1 MKPITRNSYIQSINR
16 ASHYIATHLDETI
29 DVKTLARV
37 ANLSD
42 FHFCRIFK
50 AIKGEPPIAFIA
62 RIRIETAA
70 QLLRY
75 SSLTIEEIAYN
86 IGYESPASLSKAFK
100 NRYGISP
107 TQYRTDKN
115 IYIMKRE
122 VINENLAL
130 KAPKLITL
138 EDKSLIYVSLMGEY
152 GSLNY
157 NDVYQRLWGVVKSQ
171 KLFTKGIESLCIS
184 YDDPK
189 VTEANQQRSDVCLA
203 IHKPAK
209 PQDGVSCKTLA
220 GGKYAMFAYQ
230 GPYENLAAVYD
241 EAMRWLVNSEYE
253 LRDEPMFEKY
263 LNNCQ
268 RTPAEKLKTEV
279 YIPIR

>member
-1 MKPITRNSYIQSINR
+1 MKPTTRNSYIQSINR

-189 VTEANQQRSDVCLA
+189 VTEANQQRSDVCLT

-209 PQDGVSCKTLA
+209 PQDGVSCKTLV

>member
-1 MKPITRNSYIQSINR
+1 MR
-16 ASHYIATHLDETI
+16 
-29 DVKTLARV
+29 
-37 ANLSD
+37 
-42 FHFCRIFK
+42 
-50 AIKGEPPIAFIA
+50 
-62 RIRIETAA
+62 
-70 QLLRY
+70 
-75 SSLTIEEIAYN
+75 
-86 IGYESPASLSKAFK
+86 
-100 NRYGISP
+100 
-107 TQYRTDKN
+107 
-115 IYIMKRE
+115 RE

-157 NDVYQRLWGVVKSQ
+157 GDAYQRLWGVVKSQ

-203 IHKPAK
+203 IHKPAQ
-209 PQDGVSCKTLA
+209 PQDGVSCKTLV

-263 LNNCQ
+263 LNNRQ
-268 RTPAEKLKTEV
+268 RTAAEKLKTEV

>member
-50 AIKGEPPIAFIA
+50 AIKGEPPITFIA

-209 PQDGVSCKTLA
+209 PQDGVSCKTLV

>member
-29 DVKTLARV
+29 DVKTLAGV

-75 SSLTIEEIAYN
+75 SSLTVEEIAYN

-107 TQYRTDKN
+107 TLYRTDKN

-130 KAPKLITL
+130 KAPKLVTL

-209 PQDGVSCKTLA
+209 PQDGVSCKTLV

-268 RTPAEKLKTEV
+268 RTAAEKLKTEV

>member
-29 DVKTLARV
+29 DVKTLAGV

-107 TQYRTDKN
+107 TLYRTDKN

-130 KAPKLITL
+130 KAPKLVTL

-230 GPYENLAAVYD
+230 GPYENLSAVYD

>member
-1 MKPITRNSYIQSINR
+1 
-16 ASHYIATHLDETI
+16 
-29 DVKTLARV
+29 
-37 ANLSD
+37 
-42 FHFCRIFK
+42 
-50 AIKGEPPIAFIA
+50 
-62 RIRIETAA
+62 
-70 QLLRY
+70 
-75 SSLTIEEIAYN
+75 
-86 IGYESPASLSKAFK
+86 
-100 NRYGISP
+100 
-107 TQYRTDKN
+107 
-115 IYIMKRE
+115 MKRE

-130 KAPKLITL
+130 KAPKLVTL

-157 NDVYQRLWGVVKSQ
+157 NDAYQRLWGIVKSQ

-230 GPYENLAAVYD
+230 GPYENLSAVYD

>member
-1 MKPITRNSYIQSINR
+1 
-16 ASHYIATHLDETI
+16 
-29 DVKTLARV
+29 
-37 ANLSD
+37 
-42 FHFCRIFK
+42 
-50 AIKGEPPIAFIA
+50 
-62 RIRIETAA
+62 
-70 QLLRY
+70 
-75 SSLTIEEIAYN
+75 
-86 IGYESPASLSKAFK
+86 
-100 NRYGISP
+100 
-107 TQYRTDKN
+107 
-115 IYIMKRE
+115 MKRE

-130 KAPKLITL
+130 KAPKLVTL

-157 NDVYQRLWGVVKSQ
+157 DDAYQRLWGVVKSH
-171 KLFTKGIESLCIS
+171 KLFTKGIEPLCIS

-209 PQDGVSCKTLA
+209 PQDGVSCKTLV

-268 RTPAEKLKTEV
+268 RTAAEKLKTEV

>member
-75 SSLTIEEIAYN
+75 SSLTVEEIAYN

-100 NRYGISP
+100 NRYGITP

-138 EDKSLIYVSLMGEY
+138 EDKSLIYVALMGEY

-157 NDVYQRLWGVVKSQ
+157 DDAYPRLWGIVKSQ

-209 PQDGVSCKTLA
+209 PQDGVSCKTLV
-220 GGKYAMFAYQ
+220 GGKYAVFAYQ
-230 GPYENLAAVYD
+230 GPYENLSAVYD

-263 LNNCQ
+263 LNNCH

-279 YIPIR
+279 YIPIC

>member
-75 SSLTIEEIAYN
+75 SSLTVEEIAYN

-100 NRYGISP
+100 NRYGITP
-107 TQYRTDKN
+107 TQYRTDKT
-115 IYIMKRE
+115 YI
-122 VINENLAL
+122 L
-130 KAPKLITL
+130 
-138 EDKSLIYVSLMGEY
+138 
-152 GSLNY
+152 
-157 NDVYQRLWGVVKSQ
+157 
-171 KLFTKGIESLCIS
+171 
-184 YDDPK
+184 
-189 VTEANQQRSDVCLA
+189 
-203 IHKPAK
+203 
-209 PQDGVSCKTLA
+209 
-220 GGKYAMFAYQ
+220 
-230 GPYENLAAVYD
+230 
-241 EAMRWLVNSEYE
+241 
-253 LRDEPMFEKY
+253 
-263 LNNCQ
+263 
-268 RTPAEKLKTEV
+268 
-279 YIPIR
+279 

>member
-1 MKPITRNSYIQSINR
+1 
-16 ASHYIATHLDETI
+16 
-29 DVKTLARV
+29 
-37 ANLSD
+37 
-42 FHFCRIFK
+42 
-50 AIKGEPPIAFIA
+50 
-62 RIRIETAA
+62 
-70 QLLRY
+70 
-75 SSLTIEEIAYN
+75 
-86 IGYESPASLSKAFK
+86 
-100 NRYGISP
+100 
-107 TQYRTDKN
+107 
-115 IYIMKRE
+115 MKRE

-130 KAPKLITL
+130 KAPKLVTL

-157 NDVYQRLWGVVKSQ
+157 DDAYQRLWGVVKSQ

-209 PQDGVSCKTLA
+209 PQDGVSCKTLV

-263 LNNCQ
+263 LNNSQ

-279 YIPIR
+279 YIPIC

>member
-29 DVKTLARV
+29 DVKTLAGV

-75 SSLTIEEIAYN
+75 SSLTVEEIAYN

-189 VTEANQQRSDVCLA
+189 VTEANQQRSDVCLT

-230 GPYENLAAVYD
+230 GPYENLTAVYD

>member
-75 SSLTIEEIAYN
+75 SSLTVEEIAYN

-100 NRYGISP
+100 
-107 TQYRTDKN
+107 
-115 IYIMKRE
+115 KR
-122 VINENLAL
+122 
-130 KAPKLITL
+130 
-138 EDKSLIYVSLMGEY
+138 
-152 GSLNY
+152 
-157 NDVYQRLWGVVKSQ
+157 
-171 KLFTKGIESLCIS
+171 
-184 YDDPK
+184 
-189 VTEANQQRSDVCLA
+189 
-203 IHKPAK
+203 
-209 PQDGVSCKTLA
+209 
-220 GGKYAMFAYQ
+220 
-230 GPYENLAAVYD
+230 
-241 EAMRWLVNSEYE
+241 
-253 LRDEPMFEKY
+253 
-263 LNNCQ
+263 
-268 RTPAEKLKTEV
+268 
-279 YIPIR
+279 

>member
-29 DVKTLARV
+29 DVKTLAGV

-75 SSLTIEEIAYN
+75 SSLTVEEIAYN

-107 TQYRTDKN
+107 TLYRTDKN

-122 VINENLAL
+122 VNNENLSL
-130 KAPKLITL
+130 KDPKLETM

-157 NDVYQRLWGVVKSQ
+157 NDAYQRLWGVVKSQ

-203 IHKPAK
+203 IHKPAN
-209 PQDGVSCKTLA
+209 PQDGVSCKTLV

>member
-29 DVKTLARV
+29 DVKTLARI

-130 KAPKLITL
+130 KAPKLVTL

>member
-1 MKPITRNSYIQSINR
+1 MKPITHNSYIQSINR

-29 DVKTLARV
+29 DVKTLAGV

-75 SSLTIEEIAYN
+75 SSLTVEEIAYN

-107 TQYRTDKN
+107 TLYRTDKN

-130 KAPKLITL
+130 KAPKLVTL
-138 EDKSLIYVSLMGEY
+138 EEKSVIYVSLMGEY

-157 NDVYQRLWGVVKSQ
+157 ND
-171 KLFTKGIESLCIS
+171 
-184 YDDPK
+184 
-189 VTEANQQRSDVCLA
+189 
-203 IHKPAK
+203 
-209 PQDGVSCKTLA
+209 
-220 GGKYAMFAYQ
+220 AY
-230 GPYENLAAVYD
+230 
-241 EAMRWLVNSEYE
+241 
-253 LRDEPMFEKY
+253 
-263 LNNCQ
+263 
-268 RTPAEKLKTEV
+268 
-279 YIPIR
+279 

>member
-1 MKPITRNSYIQSINR
+1 MKPITHNSYIQSINR

-75 SSLTIEEIAYN
+75 SSLTVEEIAYN
-86 IGYESPASLSKAFK
+86 IGYDSPASLSKAFK

-130 KAPKLITL
+130 KAPKLVTL
-138 EDKSLIYVSLMGEY
+138 EDKILIYVSLMGEY

-157 NDVYQRLWGVVKSQ
+157 DDAYQCLWGIVKSQ
-171 KLFTKGIESLCIS
+171 KLFTKGIESLCFS

-209 PQDGVSCKTLA
+209 PQDGVSCKTLV

-230 GPYENLAAVYD
+230 GPYENLSAVYD

>member
-1 MKPITRNSYIQSINR
+1 
-16 ASHYIATHLDETI
+16 
-29 DVKTLARV
+29 
-37 ANLSD
+37 
-42 FHFCRIFK
+42 
-50 AIKGEPPIAFIA
+50 
-62 RIRIETAA
+62 
-70 QLLRY
+70 
-75 SSLTIEEIAYN
+75 
-86 IGYESPASLSKAFK
+86 
-100 NRYGISP
+100 
-107 TQYRTDKN
+107 
-115 IYIMKRE
+115 MKRE

-130 KAPKLITL
+130 KAPKLVTL
-138 EDKSLIYVSLMGEY
+138 EDKILIYVSLMGEY

-157 NDVYQRLWGVVKSQ
+157 NDAYQRLWGIVKSQ

-209 PQDGVSCKTLA
+209 PQDGVSSKTLV

-230 GPYENLAAVYD
+230 GPYENLAAAYD

-263 LNNCQ
+263 MNNCQ

>member
-1 MKPITRNSYIQSINR
+1 MKTITHNSYIQSINK

-62 RIRIETAA
+62 RLRIETAA

-75 SSLTIEEIAYN
+75 SSLAVEEIAYN

-100 NRYGISP
+100 SRYGITP

-115 IYIMKRE
+115 RYIMKGE
-122 VINENLAL
+122 TINENLAL
-130 KAPKLITL
+130 KAPKLVTL

-157 NDVYQRLWGVVKSQ
+157 DDAYQRLWRVVKEQ
-171 KLFTKGIESLCIS
+171 KLFTKGIETLCIS
-184 YDDPK
+184 HDDPK

-230 GPYENLAAVYD
+230 GPYDNLAAVYD
-241 EAMRWLVNSEYE
+241 SAMRWLVNSEYE

-268 RTPAEKLKTEV
+268 RTSAEKLKTEV

>member
-50 AIKGEPPIAFIA
+50 AIKCEPPFAFIA

-75 SSLTIEEIAYN
+75 SSLTVEEIAYN

-107 TQYRTDKN
+107 TLYRTDKN

-130 KAPKLITL
+130 KAPKLVTL
-138 EDKSLIYVSLMGEY
+138 EEKSVIYVSLMGEY

-157 NDVYQRLWGVVKSQ
+157 NDAYQRLWGVVKSQ

-189 VTEANQQRSDVCLA
+189 VTEANQQRSDVCLT

-209 PQDGVSCKTLA
+209 AQDGVSCKTLA

-230 GPYENLAAVYD
+230 GPYENLSAVYD

-253 LRDEPMFEKY
+253 LREEPMFEKY

>member
-1 MKPITRNSYIQSINR
+1 M
-16 ASHYIATHLDETI
+16 I

-62 RIRIETAA
+62 RLRIETAA

-75 SSLTIEEIAYN
+75 SSLAVEEIAYN

-100 NRYGISP
+100 NRYGITP

-130 KAPKLITL
+130 KAPKLVTL

-157 NDVYQRLWGVVKSQ
+157 DDAYQRLWGVVKSQ

-189 VTEANQQRSDVCLA
+189 VTESNQQRSDVCLA

-209 PQDGVSCKTLA
+209 PQDGVSCKTLV

-268 RTPAEKLKTEV
+268 RTAAEKLKTEV

>member
-1 MKPITRNSYIQSINR
+1 MKPITHNSYIQSINR

-75 SSLTIEEIAYN
+75 SSLTVEEIAYN

-107 TQYRTDKN
+107 TLYRTDKN

-130 KAPKLITL
+130 KAPKLVTL

-157 NDVYQRLWGVVKSQ
+157 DDAYQCLWGVVKSQ
-171 KLFTKGIESLCIS
+171 KLFTKEIESLCIS

-189 VTEANQQRSDVCLA
+189 VTESNQQRSDVCLA

-230 GPYENLAAVYD
+230 GPYDNLAAVYD
-241 EAMRWLVNSEYE
+241 SAMRWLVNSEYE

-268 RTPAEKLKTEV
+268 RTSAEKLKTEV

>member
-75 SSLTIEEIAYN
+75 SSLTVEEIAYN

-189 VTEANQQRSDVCLA
+189 VTEANQQRSDVCLT

>member
-1 MKPITRNSYIQSINR
+1 MKPTTHNSYIQSINR

-50 AIKGEPPIAFIA
+50 AIKGEPPISFIA

-75 SSLTIEEIAYN
+75 SSLTVEEIAYN

-100 NRYGISP
+100 NRYGITP
-107 TQYRTDKN
+107 TQSRTNKN

-130 KAPKLITL
+130 KAPKLLTL
-138 EDKSLIYVSLMGEY
+138 EDKSLIYMSLMGEY

-157 NDVYQRLWGVVKSQ
+157 DDAYQRLWGVVKSQ

-189 VTEANQQRSDVCLA
+189 VTEANQQRSDVCLS

-209 PQDGVSCKTLA
+209 PQDGVSCKTLV

-268 RTPAEKLKTEV
+268 RTSAEKLKTEV

>member
-1 MKPITRNSYIQSINR
+1 MKPTTRNSYIQSINR
-16 ASHYIATHLDETI
+16 ASHYIATHLDETM

-75 SSLTIEEIAYN
+75 SSLTVEEIAYN

-130 KAPKLITL
+130 KAPKLVTL
-138 EDKSLIYVSLMGEY
+138 EDKSLIYMSLMGEY
-152 GSLNY
+152 GSLSY
-157 NDVYQRLWGVVKSQ
+157 DDAYQRLWGVVKSQ

-203 IHKPAK
+203 IHKLAK

-241 EAMRWLVNSEYE
+241 SAMRWLVNSEYE

-268 RTPAEKLKTEV
+268 RTSAEKLKTEV

>member
-50 AIKGEPPIAFIA
+50 AIKGEPPISFIA
-62 RIRIETAA
+62 RLRIETAA

-75 SSLTIEEIAYN
+75 SSLAVEEIAYN
-86 IGYESPASLSKAFK
+86 IGYESPASFSKAFK
-100 NRYGISP
+100 NRYGITP
-107 TQYRTDKN
+107 THYRTDKN

-122 VINENLAL
+122 VTNENLAL
-130 KAPKLITL
+130 KAPKLVTL

-157 NDVYQRLWGVVKSQ
+157 DDAYQRLWGVVK
-171 KLFTKGIESLCIS
+171 
-184 YDDPK
+184 
-189 VTEANQQRSDVCLA
+189 
-203 IHKPAK
+203 
-209 PQDGVSCKTLA
+209 
-220 GGKYAMFAYQ
+220 
-230 GPYENLAAVYD
+230 
-241 EAMRWLVNSEYE
+241 
-253 LRDEPMFEKY
+253 
-263 LNNCQ
+263 
-268 RTPAEKLKTEV
+268 
-279 YIPIR
+279 

>member
-1 MKPITRNSYIQSINR
+1 MKPTTLNSYIQSINR
-16 ASHYIATHLDETI
+16 ASHYIATHLDEMI

-62 RIRIETAA
+62 RLRIETAA

-75 SSLTIEEIAYN
+75 SSLAVEEIAYN

-100 NRYGISP
+100 NRYGITP

-122 VINENLAL
+122 V
-130 KAPKLITL
+130 
-138 EDKSLIYVSLMGEY
+138 M
-152 GSLNY
+152 
-157 NDVYQRLWGVVKSQ
+157 
-171 KLFTKGIESLCIS
+171 
-184 YDDPK
+184 
-189 VTEANQQRSDVCLA
+189 
-203 IHKPAK
+203 
-209 PQDGVSCKTLA
+209 
-220 GGKYAMFAYQ
+220 YQ

-268 RTPAEKLKTEV
+268 RTAAEKLKTEV

>member
-107 TQYRTDKN
+107 TLYRTDKN

>member
-1 MKPITRNSYIQSINR
+1 MKPTTHNSYIQSINR

-50 AIKGEPPIAFIA
+50 AIKGEPPISFIA

-75 SSLTIEEIAYN
+75 SSLTVEEIAYN

-100 NRYGISP
+100 NRYGITP
-107 TQYRTDKN
+107 TQSRTNKN

-130 KAPKLITL
+130 KAPKLLTL
-138 EDKSLIYVSLMGEY
+138 EDKSLIYMSLMGEY

-157 NDVYQRLWGVVKSQ
+157 DDAYQRLWGVVKSQ
-171 KLFTKGIESLCIS
+171 KLFTKGIESICIS

-189 VTEANQQRSDVCLA
+189 VTGANQQRSDVCLA

-209 PQDGVSCKTLA
+209 PQDGVSCKTLV

-268 RTPAEKLKTEV
+268 RTSAEKLKTEV

>member
-1 MKPITRNSYIQSINR
+1 MKPITHNSYIQSINR

-75 SSLTIEEIAYN
+75 SSLTVEEIAYN

-130 KAPKLITL
+130 KAPKLVTL
-138 EDKSLIYVSLMGEY
+138 EDKILIYVSLMGEY

-157 NDVYQRLWGVVKSQ
+157 DDAYQCLWGIVKSQ
-171 KLFTKGIESLCIS
+171 KLFTKGIESLCFS

-209 PQDGVSCKTLA
+209 PQDGVSCKTLV

-230 GPYENLAAVYD
+230 GPYENLSAVYD

>member
-29 DVKTLARV
+29 DVKTLAGV

-75 SSLTIEEIAYN
+75 SSLTVEEIAYN

-107 TQYRTDKN
+107 TLYRTDKN

-130 KAPKLITL
+130 KAPKLVTL

-157 NDVYQRLWGVVKSQ
+157 NDAYQRLWGVVKSQ

-209 PQDGVSCKTLA
+209 PQDGVSCKTLV

-230 GPYENLAAVYD
+230 GPYENLSAV
-241 EAMRWLVNSEYE
+241 
-253 LRDEPMFEKY
+253 
-263 LNNCQ
+263 
-268 RTPAEKLKTEV
+268 
-279 YIPIR
+279 

>member
-1 MKPITRNSYIQSINR
+1 MKPITHNSYIQSINR

-75 SSLTIEEIAYN
+75 SSLTVEEIAYN

-130 KAPKLITL
+130 KAPKLVTL

-157 NDVYQRLWGVVKSQ
+157 NDAYQRLWGIVKSQ

-203 IHKPAK
+203 IHKPTK
-209 PQDGVSCKTLA
+209 PQDGVSCKTLV
-220 GGKYAMFAYQ
+220 GGKYAVFAYQ
-230 GPYENLAAVYD
+230 GPYENLSAVYD

-253 LRDEPMFEKY
+253 LREEPMFEKY

-268 RTPAEKLKTEV
+268 RTSAEKLKTEV

>member
-1 MKPITRNSYIQSINR
+1 MKPITHNSYIQSINR

-29 DVKTLARV
+29 DVKTLAGV

-138 EDKSLIYVSLMGEY
+138 EDKNLIYVSLMGEY

-189 VTEANQQRSDVCLA
+189 VTEANQQRSDVCLT